1 MKKYV
6 AARTRIKFCG
16 LTRVD
21 DIHLASEL
29 GVDAIGLVFAH
40 GSKRQISL
48 EQALDLRQAIAPL
61 VNIVALFRNN
71 DYQEVANIARALQPH
86 YLQFHGEEDE
96 HFCGQFSIPYLKAV
110 AMGACDSANT
120 VDLPHIHHQA
130 AALLLDSHAPGQS
143 GGTGTAFDWA
153 QIPANLHRPFLLAGG
168 IDPDNVFAAI
178 NAVGPWGVDV
188 SSGIES
194 APGIKDAQRMRQFVA
209 QVQRADNVL
218 TSRFAALPQS

>member
-6 AARTRIKFCG
+6 PARTRIKFCG
-16 LTRVD
+16 LTRPG
-21 DIHLASEL
+21 DIHLACEL

-40 GSKRQISL
+40 GSKRQVTL

-71 DYQEVANIARALQPH
+71 DYQEVAEIMRALQPH
-86 YLQFHGEEDE
+86 YVQFHGEEDAL
-96 HFCGQFSIPYLKAV
+96 FCSQFNIPYLKAL
-110 AMGACDSANT
+110 AMGGVSTINAP
-120 VDLPHIHHQA
+120 DLAHSYPTA

-143 GGTGTAFDWA
+143 GGSGTAFDWS

-178 NAVGPWGVDV
+178 STVHPWGVDV

-194 APGIKDAQRMRQFVA
+194 APGIKDAQRMRQFVT
-209 QVQRADNVL
+209 QVNAADNML
-218 TSRFAALPQS
+218 ISRFAALPQS